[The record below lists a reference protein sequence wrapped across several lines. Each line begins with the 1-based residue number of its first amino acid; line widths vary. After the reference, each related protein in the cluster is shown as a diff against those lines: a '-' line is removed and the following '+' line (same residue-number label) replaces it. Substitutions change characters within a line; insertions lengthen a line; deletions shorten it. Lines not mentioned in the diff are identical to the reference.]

1 MKLVTRKYIFNSIIL
16 SVLLTIPIL
25 LLAQET
31 TQVILKK
38 VAHCYQSAVPF
49 KIGFTVRL
57 AMPDNANLSKYSG
70 IFFLGSDNQF
80 RVSQTEEEIV
90 YDGQWL
96 WTYDKINRQVIV
108 EEFNPRSSLKLIW
121 DILSGSFDGYQISKS
136 ECQNGLLAVVELKPS
151 SKDGYI
157 RSLQM
162 KIDRERGRVVSAEYR
177 DFQDNLVNIELDT
190 LIALGRSDTGLFKI
204 NLNEGDE
211 LIDLRP

>member
-49 KIGFTVRL
+49 KIGFTVKL
-57 AMPDNANLSKYSG
+57 IMPNNANLSKYSG
-70 IFFLGSDNQF
+70 IFFLGPNNQF

-136 ECQNGLLAVVELKPS
+136 EYQNGLLAIIELKPS

-162 KIDRERGRVVSAEYR
+162 KIDCERGRVVSAEYR